1 MLYNDL
7 QKGIYILHEN
17 PEWIPP
23 FALAFKR
30 AGVEFGEIILTN
42 GSIDIDKEPPQGVF
56 WSRISAS
63 SHTRDNAFSK
73 EYGRSILSWLESNNR
88 AVINGSSVLEL
99 EVSKVR
105 QYLALSQA
113 GFRTPKT
120 IAVFGKED
128 LLERAKG
135 LKTPF
140 ITKHNQGGKGL
151 GVRRFDSFEEFREY
165 VESSEFE
172 MPIDGVT
179 LLQEYVRSKELFITR
194 VEFIGGRF
202 HYAVRVDTSGGAF
215 KLCPADACALEYG
228 QNAESNKEIL
238 PQIAGA
244 ACDINSNSGGA
255 SKFSLREDINENTP
269 LVQQLEGFLKLHKI
283 QVAGVEFIETQN
295 GEIVVYDINTN
306 TNYNKVVEDSL
317 REQGKQAASDR
328 IVEFLREQLDKTN
341 AKQTA

>member
-1 MLYNDL
+1 MLYNNL

-23 FALAFKR
+23 FALAFER

-42 GSIDIDKEPPQGVF
+42 GSIDIDRAPPQGVF

-135 LKTPF
+135 LKKPF
-140 ITKHNQGGKGL
+140 TTKHNQGGKGR
-151 GVRRFDSFEEFREY
+151 GVRRFDSFEELREQ

-172 MPIDGVT
+172 TPIDGVT

-215 KLCPADACALEYG
+215 KLCPADACALEDAK
-228 QNAESNKEIL
+228 NAESNKEIL

-244 ACDINSNSGGA
+244 ACDINSNNGGV

-306 TNYNKVVEDSL
+306 TNYNKAVEDYL

>member
-1 MLYNDL
+1 MLYNNL

-23 FALAFKR
+23 FALAFER

-42 GSIDIDKEPPQGVF
+42 GSIDIDKEPPKGVF

-73 EYGRSILSWLESNNR
+73 EYGRSILSWLESHNR

-128 LLERAKG
+128 LLEQAKK
-135 LKTPF
+135 LQTPF

-151 GVRRFDSFEEFREY
+151 GVRRFDSLQDFSEY

-172 MPIDGVT
+172 TPIDGVT

-215 KLCPADACALEYG
+215 KLCPADACALEDA

-244 ACDINSNSGGA
+244 ACDINSNSGGV

-317 REQGKQAASDR
+317 RAQGKQAASDR